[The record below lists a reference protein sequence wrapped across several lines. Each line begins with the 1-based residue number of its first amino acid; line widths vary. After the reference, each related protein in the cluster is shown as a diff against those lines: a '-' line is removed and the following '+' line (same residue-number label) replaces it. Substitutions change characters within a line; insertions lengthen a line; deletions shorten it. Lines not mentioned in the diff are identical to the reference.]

1 MALLKNIYHELQ
13 SRSKDSHPF
22 ADFDTV
28 VSTLAEQCM
37 RIVDVPAHSS
47 HNVNEDGDAAEDNNV
62 NSRK

>member
-13 SRSKDSHPF
+13 SRSKESHPF

-37 RIVDVPAHSS
+37 RIVDVSARSS
-47 HNVNEDGDAAEDNNV
+47 HNVNDDGDATEENSAY
-62 NSRK
+62 SRK